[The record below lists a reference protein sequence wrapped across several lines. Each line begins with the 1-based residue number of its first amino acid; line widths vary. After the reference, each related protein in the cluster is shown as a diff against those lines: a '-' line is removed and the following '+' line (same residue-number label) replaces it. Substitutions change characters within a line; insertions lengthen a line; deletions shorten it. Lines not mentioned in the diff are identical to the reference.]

1 MKVAVIR
8 FPGTNCDLDTHHV
21 LRNVLR
27 VPADLMW
34 HEEVDLASYD
44 AVVLPGGFSYGDHLR
59 AGIIA
64 AHSPAMQQVK
74 KAARDGKPILGI
86 CNGFQILVEAKLLPG
101 ALLRNTGLRFV
112 CKWVNLRVDSN
123 RTAFT
128 SNLKKGTILRMPIAH
143 NEGRYFLD
151 EKGIRELERKGQVVF
166 RYVDDKGDA
175 TEEANPNGSLS
186 NIAGVSNDAGNVVGL
201 MPHPERASEK
211 ILSPY
216 GSSSGLAIL
225 GAFAKARE
233 VAVSR

>member
-8 FPGTNCDLDTHHV
+8 FPGTNCDLDTYHV
-21 LRNVLR
+21 LRNVVR
-27 VPADLMW
+27 VPADLIW
-34 HEEVDLASYD
+34 HEAVDLTSYD

-74 KAARDGKPILGI
+74 EAARDGKPVLGI

-112 CKWVNLRVDSN
+112 CKWINLRVDST
-123 RTAFT
+123 RTTFT
-128 SNLKKGTILRMPIAH
+128 SGLKKGTILRMPIAH

-151 EKGIRELERKGQVVF
+151 GKSIKELERKGQVVF
-166 RYVDDKGDA
+166 RYVDDSGNA

-186 NIAGVSNDAGNVVGL
+186 NIAGVSNEAGNVVGL

-211 ILSPY
+211 ILSPF
-216 GSSSGLAIL
+216 GSSDGLAIL
-225 GAFAKARE
+225 GTFAKAME